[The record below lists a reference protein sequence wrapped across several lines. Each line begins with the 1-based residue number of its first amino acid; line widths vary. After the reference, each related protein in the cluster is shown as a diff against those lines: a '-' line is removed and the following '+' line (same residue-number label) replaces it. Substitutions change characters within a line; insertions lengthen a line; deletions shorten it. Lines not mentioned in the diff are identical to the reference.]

1 MRSLWVLFRNELR
14 LERRTPQL
22 VLSMALFAAIG
33 LTLLHAATQLAHPPL
48 TLVVGLL
55 VVTLVL
61 ATLLAVAR
69 VFTAER
75 EEGLLDLLL
84 LAPIP
89 RTSIWA
95 AKALAVLA
103 LLVVTEL
110 VAVPLFALLYAGS
123 NEPVSPSP
131 DYALLAL
138 LLLLADLG
146 LAAFGAM
153 IAILASA
160 TRSRELAVPVLF
172 LPSTIPLVL
181 SLVACVRASMS
192 GGSLAQPLG
201 SLLVYDALV
210 IVLAWGVCEFVLT
223 D

>member
-1 MRSLWVLFRNELR
+1 MRSIWVLFRNELR

-95 AKALAVLA
+95 AKALAVLT

-110 VAVPLFALLYAGS
+110 AAVPLFALLYAGS

-181 SLVACVRASMS
+181 SLVACVRASVS

>member
-1 MRSLWVLFRNELR
+1 MRSIWVLFRNELR

-22 VLSMALFAAIG
+22 VLSMALFAAIA

-181 SLVACVRASMS
+181 SLVACVRASVS

>member
-1 MRSLWVLFRNELR
+1 MSAVWLLFRNELR
-14 LERRTPQL
+14 LERRAPQL
-22 VLSMALFAAIG
+22 VLSMTLFAAIG

-75 EEGLLDLLL
+75 EDGLLDLLL

-89 RTSIWA
+89 RTAIWA

-103 LLVVTEL
+103 LLIVTEL
-110 VAVPLFALLYAGS
+110 VALPLFALLYVGS
-123 NEPVSPSP
+123 SQPVTPSP
-131 DYALLAL
+131 DYPLLAL

-146 LAAFGAM
+146 LAAFGSVV
-153 IAILASA
+153 AILASA
-160 TRSRELAVPVLF
+160 TRSRELAVPILF

-181 SLVACVRASMS
+181 SLVACVRESVA

-223 D
+223 E

>member
-22 VLSMALFAAIG
+22 VLSMALFAAIS

-131 DYALLAL
+131 DYGLLAL

-181 SLVACVRASMS
+181 SLVACVRASVS